1 MTHVKHRPHI
11 KDISQAHERCSNR
24 PKAIV
29 GQEGVSY
36 RTHKTASVALATL
49 VLLLCDSIQQCRHL
63 MEQVDNPNHSLFRP
77 PWNAT
82 KQSYAKQRGKWTMR
96 AQSNAANSEPDTV
109 VPFAPAF
116 ENAAADSTDQLDRA
130 GQTIL
135 NMLQNAANLAEANSR
150 MRSTWRRG
158 FRISSAQP
166 KQELRSWRPRGSVPG
181 PGRTRGT
188 MAAQSLQRNRGSIS
202 EKR

>member
-11 KDISQAHERCSNR
+11 KDISQAQERCSNR

-29 GQEGVSY
+29 GEEGVSY

-49 VLLLCDSIQQCRHL
+49 VLLLCDSIKQYLHL
-63 MEQVDNPNHSLFRP
+63 TEQVDNPDHSLFRP

-135 NMLQNAANLAEANSR
+135 NCCRMRRTWPKPTAS

-166 KQELRSWRPRGSVPG
+166 KQELRSWRPRGS
-181 PGRTRGT
+181 RTRTGPN
-188 MAAQSLQRNRGSIS
+188 ARNNGCTESTAKSRIDF
-202 EKR
+202 